1 MKYNE
6 PYILITRPYVVEYR
20 GRTRLSPHA
29 NYHNLSGDLAIPTG
43 KI

>member
-1 MKYNE
+1 MKHNE

-20 GRTRLSPHA
+20 GRIGLSSPA
-29 NYHNLSGDLAIPTG
+29 NYHNLSGDLVIPTG